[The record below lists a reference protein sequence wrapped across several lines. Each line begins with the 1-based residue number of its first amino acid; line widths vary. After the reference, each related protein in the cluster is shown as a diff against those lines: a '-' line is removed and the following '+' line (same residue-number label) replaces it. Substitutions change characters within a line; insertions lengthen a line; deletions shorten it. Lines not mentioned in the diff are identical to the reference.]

1 MRTRNLHLKR
11 SEGRPKADRAKR
23 LEFSFQ
29 TQKYSWSYFTN
40 FDRLSKRK
48 FSRRFARSAFGP
60 PLLRFRWRLLVLIQ
74 FLLKKIWV
82 LVLDSKQKGNNNG
95 WQKGGSEILK
105 LRIRRPD
112 CFFLTWPIE
121 NRIFWSSIYVLNVW
135 TLHSACAEFEAT
147 TFAGNWKIRN

>member
-1 MRTRNLHLKR
+1 MYEDKKPSSKVKR
-11 SEGRPKADRAKR
+11 GEAEGRPSETSWFFLNWLKSIQGATLKTLTQLKKKIFKTLRSLDRPSD
-23 LEFSFQ
+23 L
-29 TQKYSWSYFTN
+29 
-40 FDRLSKRK
+40 
-48 FSRRFARSAFGP
+48 P
-60 PLLRFRWRLLVLIQ
+60 IQ
-74 FLLKKIWV
+74 FLLIKTWI

-105 LRIRRPD
+105 IRIRRPD

-135 TLHSACAEFEAT
+135 TLHSTCAEFEAT